1 VSSNLGAPQKLS
13 KIDLAVIDG
22 VDGDV
27 FTLNSGKYLCL
38 HFDGFHIQSMMAVD
52 EPFKL
57 CFSYVQAMMAFKLF
71 NARPQNILVVGLG
84 GGSLSKHCYVKF
96 PNARIKTI
104 EISHDVIAL
113 RDKFFIPKDSE
124 RFQIVQ
130 ADARCY
136 LPTVK
141 ASKDVILLDA
151 FTSRG
156 LPEDLCSWGFY
167 EACYE
172 ALSSEGIVVINLI
185 QSDHRLYRILERIYE
200 IFYGNCLISFI
211 EDCANYIVVARKSRL
226 RITDGAHCDGL
237 RREIKELG
245 GIDIPRFETFEA
257 FYASDY

>member
-1 VSSNLGAPQKLS
+1 MS
-13 KIDLAVIDG
+13 KIDLAIIDG
-22 VDGDV
+22 AGGNT
-27 FTLNSGKYLCL
+27 FTLESGKYLCL

-52 EPFKL
+52 DPFKL
-57 CFSYVQAMMAFKLF
+57 CFSYVQAMMGFKLF
-71 NARPQNILVVGLG
+71 NSHPQNILVVGLG

-113 RDKFFIPKDSE
+113 RDKFFIPENCE

-136 LPTVK
+136 LPTLK

-151 FTSRG
+151 FTSKG
-156 LPEDLCSWGFY
+156 LPEDLCSWEFY
-167 EACYE
+167 GNCYD
-172 ALSSEGIVVINLI
+172 ALSSDGIVVINLI

-200 IFYGNCLISFI
+200 TFYGNCLISFI
-211 EDCANYIVVARKSRL
+211 EDCANYIVVARKSLL
-226 RITDGAHCDGL
+226 RISDGAHNDGL
-237 RREIKELG
+237 KLEIKERN

-257 FYASDY
+257 FYTSDY